1 MGSKNLRPIASSG
14 VRHAGVTRPRGVSA
28 REKGFDVA
36 LFGKKKRRIVRVL
49 IVEDEPLVAFD
60 TEHFLTDEGFEIHAT
75 VDRVA
80 AAIAHL
86 EDDQAAIDLVLLDVQ
101 LADGSGI
108 DVAQVASSGGIAA
121 LFVTG
126 NCPGEAKEFA
136 AGCLAKPYAQR
147 DLLQAICAIEDVLE
161 GRAPKRLPSG
171 FSLFGET
178 A

>member
-1 MGSKNLRPIASSG
+1 M
-14 VRHAGVTRPRGVSA
+14 
-28 REKGFDVA
+28 A
-36 LFGKKKRRIVRVL
+36 LFGKRKRRIVRVL

-60 TEHFLTDEGFEIHAT
+60 TEHYLTDEGFEIVST

-80 AAIAHL
+80 DAIRVIDGA
-86 EDDQAAIDLVLLDVQ
+86 EGEIDLVLLDVQ

-108 DVAQVASSGGIAA
+108 DVARAAHDKSIAA

-126 NCPGEAKEFA
+126 NCPGEARAFA
-136 AGCLAKPYAQR
+136 AGCLSKPYAQR

-161 GRAPKRLPSG
+161 ERKVRKLPSG
-171 FSLFGET
+171 FSLFRQT